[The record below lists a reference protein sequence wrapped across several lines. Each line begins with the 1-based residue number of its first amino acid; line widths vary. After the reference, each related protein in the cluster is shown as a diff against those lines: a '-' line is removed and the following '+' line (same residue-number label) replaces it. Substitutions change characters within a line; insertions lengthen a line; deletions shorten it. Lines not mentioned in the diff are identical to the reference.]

1 MEEARK
7 IRSAAEGAARRS
19 SSSREAAKQQLVVV
33 IGSDATTLK
42 SFPYNDS
49 YIFYI

>member
-7 IRSAAEGAARRS
+7 ISSGRNSRSS
-19 SSSREAAKQQLVVV
+19 SSSREAAKQQLVIV
-33 IGSDATTLK
+33 IGSDATLK